1 LSLAQARGIF
11 PGWREGRVVGRRLAY
26 VPAAL
31 WAFFIAYLAGASNLP
46 PVPTVTHL
54 DKVAHFGAYFVLGC
68 LLGLGWLAAGRRPGR
83 GWLLLLAMLLGVS
96 DEIRQARRPDRS
108 GEVADWLADA
118 VGAAAGIALVTNWP
132 RRGRRNTG
140 IWENDGQ

>member
-1 LSLAQARGIF
+1 
-11 PGWREGRVVGRRLAY
+11 VGRGLAY

-31 WAFFIAYLAGASNLP
+31 WALFIAYLAGAPNLP
-46 PVPTVTHL
+46 PVPTATHL
-54 DKVAHFGAYFVLGC
+54 DKVAHFGAYFILGC

-83 GWLLLLAMLLGVS
+83 GWLLLFAMLLGVS

-118 VGAAAGIALVTNWP
+118 VGAAAGIALVTHWP
-132 RRGRRNTG
+132 RRGRRNEG
-140 IWENDGQ
+140 IRENDVQ